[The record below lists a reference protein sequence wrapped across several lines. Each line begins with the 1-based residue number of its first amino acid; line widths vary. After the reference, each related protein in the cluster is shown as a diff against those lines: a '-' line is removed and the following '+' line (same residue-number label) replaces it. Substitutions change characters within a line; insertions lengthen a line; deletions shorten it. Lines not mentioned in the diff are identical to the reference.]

1 MRTGRVVLGVV
12 LVLAG
17 LVWVAQGLN
26 LPFAPSS
33 FMTGDRTWVLIGAVA
48 VVAGA
53 SLIGWTRQGFRRG

>member
-1 MRTGRVVLGVV
+1 MRTGRRVIGIVLI
-12 LVLAG
+12 LAG

-26 LPFAPSS
+26 LPFAPGS

>member
-1 MRTGRVVLGVV
+1 MRTGRLLIGVV
-12 LVLAG
+12 LILAG

-26 LPFAPSS
+26 LPFAPGS

-53 SLIGWTRQGFRRG
+53 SLIGWTREGLRRG